1 MFSPKVFGWGL
12 THVVGSSDLSY
23 HRSSREIHCTT
34 FYDFQSGCKQVRSS
48 QRSAKGFADLGRLYC
63 GHENAIEVFDIATP
77 GHGGS
82 ERIKTSSTKRD
93 KGGQKGKFS
102 YLNSHLS

>member
-1 MFSPKVFGWGL
+1 M
-12 THVVGSSDLSY
+12 
-23 HRSSREIHCTT
+23 
-34 FYDFQSGCKQVRSS
+34 
-48 QRSAKGFADLGRLYC
+48 YC

-93 KGGQKGKFS
+93 KGGQKGTASIAK
-102 YLNSHLS
+102 